1 MFPHDDLRLFQPAAL
16 MRDTVLI
23 ESDRPHPAS
32 LHLHHLPTH
41 KACQCLPS
49 MFVCSIPRCIP
60 HPIGTITW
68 VLIPTHPNWHRFP
81 HDANGVK
88 RNISNLNQRLLKK
101 VTDRGKCILL
111 RKPLALC
118 YIHNDDDSDESLIL
132 RSFQRIRN
140 HLAQSFLPC
149 TPLALDFTFSSF
161 SSVKERT
168 YSLAR
173 KRRLFL

>member
-1 MFPHDDLRLFQPAAL
+1 MDVLEDVPLFPHDDLRLFQPAAL

-32 LHLHHLPTH
+32 LHLHPLPTH

-68 VLIPTHPNWHRFP
+68 VLIPMHPNWHRFP

-111 RKPLALC
+111 HEPLALC
-118 YIHNDDDSDESLIL
+118 YIHNDDDDDDDEDDYYDYDCNYDYDTTGATFNKTCMTEL
-132 RSFQRIRN
+132 R
-140 HLAQSFLPC
+140 QSYVH
-149 TPLALDFTFSSF
+149 T
-161 SSVKERT
+161 
-168 YSLAR
+168 AR
-173 KRRLFL
+173 K